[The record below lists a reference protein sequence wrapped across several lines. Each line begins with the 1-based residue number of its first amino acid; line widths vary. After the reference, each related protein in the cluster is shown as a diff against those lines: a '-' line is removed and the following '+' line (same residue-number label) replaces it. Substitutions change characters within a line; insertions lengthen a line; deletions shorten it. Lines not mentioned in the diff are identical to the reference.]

1 MKRTALMLA
10 VNSECMDVVRLLLQ
24 RGADVFSRD
33 LFGWTAEEYAAMSGF
48 KIICKLI
55 SEYKEKRPKTPP
67 EKSNPVDKS
76 SEEDC
81 LSRLSSKPRVG
92 SRLTSD
98 DEVLDFETKV
108 KCTLV
113 KLLFVL

>member
-81 LSRLSSKPRVG
+81 LSRWCGFDLLSVEPRSHMPWG
-92 SRLTSD
+92 QKAKT
-98 DEVLDFETKV
+98 
-108 KCTLV
+108 
-113 KLLFVL
+113 